1 MHSLFH
7 NDVPFGWTDD
17 KIYKAMKV
25 IFEPLIEKVIHP
37 HSYGWFNSIPG
48 RSAHEALKEILRMRG
63 ISWIIEGSLELENFS
78 SNDYQRLAKFF
89 IKYIN
94 PDHKDLCFKF
104 FQAACSVSNTKI
116 HPFKQG
122 LTGITSSSKGVI
134 SPFVHL
140 LFIPFDEYLEKLK
153 KEFYILSSFSPCK
166 AGGQSANTT
175 QELTIR
181 PSISFVRYADKFIVG
196 VSGNYKETVYIR
208 DLLKSFFYKELGLNL
223 KTNNTN
229 IVHLGSQSAEFL
241 GYYITTKYSSLKYI
255 QDPFQPNPLSPSKEE
270 IHIHSFS
277 GNNKK
282 NIISTG
288 VAASQPR
295 IPRLIINKKAIK
307 EWLMFEGL
315 ADEDGK
321 PRYVGKWLYLSD
333 GEIIHRFNRIL
344 TRLKTYYLEFSN
356 RGQLHEAG
364 YIIKYSLLH
373 TLAAKHRMSLS
384 KVLAKYVVDK
394 VKLGAKLDKGK
405 TITFSEL

>member
-1 MHSLFH
+1 MDSLFH
-7 NDVPFGWTDD
+7 NDVPFWTDD

-37 HSYGWFNSIPG
+37 HSYGWFNSIAG
-48 RSAHEALKEILRMRG
+48 RSAHEALREILRMRG

-78 SNDYQRLAKFF
+78 SNDYQRLAKIF

-94 PDHKDLCFKF
+94 PDHKDFCFKF

-153 KEFYILSSFSPCK
+153 KEL
-166 AGGQSANTT
+166 N
-175 QELTIR
+175 IR

-196 VSGNYKETVYIR
+196 VSGNYKETIYIR

-229 IVHLGSQSAEFL
+229 IVHLGSESAEFL
-241 GYYITTKYSSLKYI
+241 GYSITTKYSSLKYI
-255 QDPFQPNPLSPSKEE
+255 QDPFKSNPLSPSKEE
-270 IHIHSFS
+270 IHTHSFS
-277 GNNKK
+277 GKNKK
-282 NIISTG
+282 NILSTG
-288 VAASQPR
+288 VAPPK

-307 EWLMFEGL
+307 EWLIFEGL
-315 ADEDGK
+315 ANEDGK

-344 TRLKTYYLEFSN
+344 TRLKTHYLEFSN

>member
-1 MHSLFH
+1 MDSLFQ
-7 NDVPFGWTDD
+7 NGVPFCWTDE

-25 IFEPLIEKVIHP
+25 IFEPLVEEVIHP

-48 RSAHEALKEILRMRG
+48 KSPHEALREILKMRG

-78 SNDYQRLAKFF
+78 SNDYERLAKVF

-94 PDHKDLCFKF
+94 PCAAKLHGQLSKDFYFKF
-104 FQAACSVSNTKI
+104 FQAACSVSNTQI
-116 HPFKQG
+116 NPFKQG
-122 LTGITSSSKGVI
+122 LTGITSKGVI

-140 LFIPFDEYLEKLK
+140 FFKPFDEYLENLK
-153 KEFYILSSFSPCK
+153 KEFENK
-166 AGGQSANTT
+166 
-175 QELTIR
+175 ELIMR

-196 VSGNYKETVYIR
+196 VSSRGSYKETIYIR
-208 DLLKSFFYKELGLNL
+208 DLLNSFFYKELGLNL

-241 GYYITTKYSSLKYI
+241 GYYITTKSSSLKNI
-255 QDPFQPNPLSPSKEE
+255 QYPFQPAVSQRGGK
-270 IHIHSFS
+270 
-277 GNNKK
+277 NNK

-288 VAASQPR
+288 VKR

-307 EWLMFEGL
+307 QWLIFEGL
-315 ADEDGK
+315 ASEDGK

-333 GEIIHRFNRIL
+333 GEIIHRFNRTL

-373 TLAAKHRMSLS
+373 TLAAKHRSLS

-394 VKLGAKLDKGK
+394 VKLGAKTYPSGKGK